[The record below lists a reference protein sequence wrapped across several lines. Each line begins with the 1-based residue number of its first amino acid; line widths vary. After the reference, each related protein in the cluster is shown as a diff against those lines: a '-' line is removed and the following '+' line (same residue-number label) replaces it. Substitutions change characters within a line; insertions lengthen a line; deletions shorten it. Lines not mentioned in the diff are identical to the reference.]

1 MGFSLHEDEDASTY
15 FRTLGGVIDGE
26 VGSVAPTREKAWNC
40 ILALEYLL
48 SHKVSCKLV
57 RQLIGHSIVVFVLKE

>member
-26 VGSVAPTREKAWNC
+26 VGSVDLQEKRLGIVFW
-40 ILALEYLL
+40 LL
-48 SHKVSCKLV
+48 S
-57 RQLIGHSIVVFVLKE
+57 IY